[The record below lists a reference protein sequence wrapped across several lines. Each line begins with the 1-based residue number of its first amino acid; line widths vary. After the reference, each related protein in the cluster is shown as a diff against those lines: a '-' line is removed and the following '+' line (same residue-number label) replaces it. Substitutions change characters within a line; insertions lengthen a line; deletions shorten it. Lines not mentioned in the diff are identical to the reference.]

1 MASRR
6 LEVVIS
12 GNAGDAVRALGQTE
26 RAVGQFDRTSSR
38 AGSRFS
44 STWRSGIS
52 SVGSAIGGLIAGAGL
67 ASFFSGS
74 ITEAEEAA
82 RVMRQTTAVIDSTGG
97 VAGVTAGHLSDL
109 AGSLSELSAV
119 DDEVIQQGGNL
130 LLTFRNVHAEGG
142 IFDDAL
148 ASALDM
154 SAAMGT
160 QLQPNIMAVGRALND
175 PAAGISRLTR
185 MGVTFTEQQKSQIEA
200 MVAFGDTAGA
210 QRIILEELAT
220 EFGGAAEAN
229 ATSTGRMTVAWE
241 NLKEQVGTGLLPV
254 VERLADGLTT
264 INEGFSR
271 LSGPVQ
277 QVVVVL
283 GLVGA
288 AAGAAAAVFS
298 SVWAGVAVAAVAA
311 VGLEIYGV
319 WRLTQPLRD
328 LFFAVVDQLR
338 RWWNQSQNIRATM
351 AQIGAQALS
360 GLRTALSWVMSAF
373 QAWWSLTAPVRGA
386 LNVIGSIG
394 LFALRSGISNVVAL
408 LRLAWAAS
416 APVRS
421 VLSAIG
427 ALGWSALRSAVSSVV
442 SNLRA
447 AWAAS
452 APLRSALAT
461 LGSIGLSALRSAV
474 ESIRSGFERVGSIL
488 DTIASKIRNLPSP
501 SSLLSGLPGFASGTV
516 SAPAGLA
523 VVGENGPELVR
534 FRGGERVVNANST
547 RSVMH
552 SIGGGGSTVVNIW
565 LNDKLLARAVTGA
578 QRSDARAYA
587 GADGGS
593 Y

>member
-6 LEVVIS
+6 LEVVIA

-26 RAVGQFDRTSSR
+26 RAVGSFDRASSR

-67 ASFFSGS
+67 AQFFRGAS
-74 ITEAEEAA
+74 TEAEEAA

-97 VAGVTAGHLSDL
+97 VAGITAGHLSDL
-109 AGSLSELSAV
+109 AGSLSDISAV

-130 LLTFRNVHAEGG
+130 LLTFRNVRAEGG

-175 PAAGISRLTR
+175 PIAGISRLTR
-185 MGVTFTEQQKSQIEA
+185 MGVTFTQQQKDQIAA
-200 MVAFGDTAGA
+200 MVYFGDAAGA

-229 ATSTGRMTVAWE
+229 ATSSGRMRVAWE
-241 NLKEQVGTGLLPV
+241 NLQEQVGTGLLPA
-254 VERLADGLTT
+254 VEKLADGLAVV
-264 INEGFSR
+264 NDGFAR

-277 QVVVVL
+277 QVVVAV
-283 GLVGA
+283 GLVAGA
-288 AAGAAAAVFS
+288 AAAAAAVFS

-328 LFFAVVDQLR
+328 LFFGVVHQLQS
-338 RWWNQSQNIRATM
+338 WWTQSQNIRATM

-360 GLRTALSWVMSAF
+360 GLRAALGWVMSAF
-373 QAWWSLTAPVRGA
+373 QVWWSMTAPVRGA

-394 LFALRSGISNVVAL
+394 LFALRSGISNVIAL
-408 LRLAWAAS
+408 LRLAWNAS
-416 APVRS
+416 APLRS
-421 VLSAIG
+421 VMSAIG
-427 ALGWSALRSAVSSVV
+427 AMAWGALRSAVSSVV

-447 AWAAS
+447 AWNAS

-461 LGSIGLSALRSAV
+461 LGAIGLSALRSAV
-474 ESIRSGFERVGSIL
+474 QSIRSGFEQIGAIL
-488 DTIASKIRNLPSP
+488 DSIASKIRNLPSP
-501 SSLLSGLPGFASGTV
+501 SSLLSNLPGFAGGTV
-516 SAPAGLA
+516 AAPAGLA
-523 VVGENGPELVR
+523 IVGERGPELVR
-534 FRGGERVVNANST
+534 FRGGE
-547 RSVMH
+547 SVMNATT
-552 SIGGGGSTVVNIW
+552 SRSMMQSMGGEGGSVINVY
-565 LNDKLLARAVTGA
+565 LDKKLVGRAVTGA
-578 QRSDARAYA
+578 QRRDARSYG